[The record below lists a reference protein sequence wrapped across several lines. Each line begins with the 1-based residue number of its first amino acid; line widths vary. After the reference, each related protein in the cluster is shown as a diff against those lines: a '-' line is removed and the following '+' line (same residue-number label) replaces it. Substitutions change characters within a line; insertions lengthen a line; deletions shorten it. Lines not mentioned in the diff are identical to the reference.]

1 MRSRLILGWFEPP
14 LKLDGPPPPL
24 PARTMTQRIVGVLEL
39 ASKYRYGL
47 TAHGVPLYLFR
58 PYDDKT
64 ETAPEYIVGSKS
76 RDTSH
81 NQIALVDIPDA
92 AAQPLPAPPAK
103 PRGALVRLIGP
114 VGDPAA
120 EREALLLHYCPA
132 RHKIPVTATPPPEPD
147 TTDDSRRI
155 EIALTT
161 GWITFH
167 VDPAGCRDIDDAIAY
182 NPATDTL
189 AITIADAAA
198 AIPTGS
204 PLDETAHAI
213 GSTFYDLD
221 GRAVIP
227 MLPPQISENSASL
240 LPGQRRRGL
249 SLIMPPGE
257 AAAYFAPS
265 WITVEHSFTYDN
277 FLGSDVAKRV
287 KITGEHD
294 AHICIEKYMV
304 YYNRVAA
311 EFLAAAG
318 AGVLRVQSPAI
329 AEKVAMWPSAL
340 AHLAKEAA
348 NYAPAT
354 DTTGHTGLGLAH
366 YTHATSP
373 LRRYAD
379 LVNQRAILAILRSP
393 AGAATAPPP
402 AVIDT
407 MNKRAKANKR
417 WNRDLTFLT
426 HVTPGRV
433 HEVDIVWADPAR
445 RRAWVPLWGRLL
457 RVRHDP
463 PAGAVPGDTGRIQI
477 FCDPTKR
484 NWKQRV
490 LTAAVA

>member
-1 MRSRLILGWFEPP
+1 
-14 LKLDGPPPPL
+14 
-24 PARTMTQRIVGVLEL
+24 MTQRIVGVLEL

-47 TAHGVPLYLFR
+47 TTHGVPLYLFR
-58 PYDDKT
+58 PYDDT
-64 ETAPEYIVGSKS
+64 GVASEYIIGSKS

-132 RHKIPVTATPPPEPD
+132 RHKTVTTTSPDPD
-147 TTDDSRRI
+147 TSDDARRV
-155 EIALTT
+155 EIAPAT

-182 NPATDTL
+182 NPTTDTL

-198 AIPTGS
+198 AIPAGS
-204 PLDETAHAI
+204 ATDETARAI
-213 GSTFYDLD
+213 GSTFYDLE

-227 MLPPQISENSASL
+227 MLPPHISEDSASL

-249 SLIMPPGE
+249 SLIVPP
-257 AAAYFAPS
+257 ATTSYFAPS

-277 FLGSDVAKRV
+277 FIGSNVAKRL
-287 KITGEHD
+287 KITDETD
-294 AHICIEKYMV
+294 AHVCIEKYMV

-318 AGVLRVQSPAI
+318 AGVLRVQSPAT

-348 NYAPAT
+348 NYAPST
-354 DTTGHTGLGLAH
+354 DITGHTGLGLTH

-379 LVNQRAILAILRSP
+379 LVNQRAILGILRNP
-393 AGAATAPPP
+393 AAAAPAPVPP
-402 AVIDT
+402 AIIDA
-407 MNKRAKANKR
+407 MNQRAKANKR
-417 WNRDLTFLT
+417 WTRDLTFLT

-433 HEVDIVWADPAR
+433 HEVDVVWTDPEG
-445 RRAWVPLWGRLL
+445 RRAWIPIWGRLI

-463 PAGAVPGDTGRIQI
+463 PAGTAPGDIGRIQI

-490 LTAAVA
+490 LTAAVTDT